1 MLEGNDMTAG
11 KWLVSAAL
19 ALGFVPTLARA
30 DYWRYET
37 ETGSLAFTDD
47 AKNIPAKYRAGA
59 KQIAEESLFTYPRLS
74 IVSPDAYRPTPRGVA
89 DPNAAV
95 PVFPWPAP
103 AAGLAPQERDTSP
116 RVSIDVEGV
125 RIDVDPNQ
133 EEPIYIDKRQYVNGD
148 GEYIDHGGVNSATTI
163 VRQGD
168 KELVYID
175 ER

>member
-1 MLEGNDMTAG
+1 MTAG
-11 KWLVSAAL
+11 KWLAMTAL
-19 ALGFVPTLARA
+19 ALGFAPTIAAA

-37 ETGSLAFTDD
+37 ETGSIAFTDD
-47 AKNIPAKYRAGA
+47 AKNIPAKYREGA

-74 IVSPDAYRPTPRGVA
+74 VVQPDAYRPPPRPAV

-103 AAGLAPQERDTSP
+103 TAQAAPEERDTQPKISL
-116 RVSIDVEGV
+116 DVEGV
-125 RIDVDPNQ
+125 RIDVDPEQ
-133 EEPIYIDKRQYVNGD
+133 TEPIYIDKRQYMNAE
-148 GEYIDHGGVNSATTI
+148 GEYIDHGGVNSSTTI